1 MLMAKSEFKLGNLNK
16 ITTANALKA
25 AQSKDARNASF
36 HIPADND
43 EELSL
48 TGEFFEQ
55 SWTRGDNEGT
65 MLLVGTKKADDTE
78 IKVPFGFFRT
88 KKLLQD
94 DGLKTCPACFDKE
107 ASFEDI
113 VNGLEKAFKANK
125 KIKVVRDD
133 YVYPGRSAARSVDTV
148 VWVD

>member
-1 MLMAKSEFKLGNLNK
+1 MAKSEFKLGKLSK
-16 ITTANALKA
+16 ITTANALKS

-36 HIPADND
+36 HIAADTD
-43 EELSL
+43 EILTL

-55 SWTRGDNEGT
+55 GWSKGDSEGT
-65 MLLVGTKKADDTE
+65 MLLAGAKKADGSE
-78 IKVPFGFFRT
+78 IKVAFGFFRT

-94 DGLKTCPACFDKE
+94 DGLKTFPACFDKD

-113 VNGLEKAFKANK
+113 VNGIEAGK
-125 KIKVVRDD
+125 KIQVKRDD
-133 YVYPGRSAARSVDTV
+133 YVYPGRSSARAVDTV

>member
-1 MLMAKSEFKLGNLNK
+1 MAKSEFKLGSLNK
-16 ITTANALKA
+16 ITTVKALKA

-43 EELSL
+43 EILTL

-55 SWTRGDNEGT
+55 GWSKGDNEGT
-65 MLLVGTKKADDTE
+65 MLLAGAKKADSSE
-78 IKVPFGFFRT
+78 IKVAFGFFRT
-88 KKLLQD
+88 KKLLQE
-94 DGLKTCPACFDKE
+94 DGLKTFKACFDKD

-113 VNGLEKAFKANK
+113 VNGIEAGK
-125 KIKVVRDD
+125 KIQVKRDD
-133 YVYPGRSAARSVDTV
+133 YVYPGRSAARAVDTV

>member
-1 MLMAKSEFKLGNLNK
+1 MAKSEFKLGNLNK
-16 ITTANALKA
+16 ITKEKA
-25 AQSKDARNASF
+25 SASAKAKDARNASF
-36 HIPADND
+36 HIAADDN
-43 EELSL
+43 EILTL

-65 MLLVGTKKADDTE
+65 MLLAGAKKADGSE

-94 DGLKTCPACFDKE
+94 DGLKTFKACFDKD

-113 VNGLEKAFKANK
+113 VNGIEAGK
-125 KIKVVRDD
+125 KIQVKRDD
-133 YVYPGRSAARSVDTV
+133 YIYPGRSSARAVDTV
-148 VWVD
+148 VWAD

>member
-1 MLMAKSEFKLGNLNK
+1 MAKSEFKLGNLNK

-43 EELSL
+43 EILTL

-55 SWTRGDNEGT
+55 GWSKGDNEGT
-65 MLLVGTKKADDTE
+65 MLLAGAKKADGSE
-78 IKVPFGFFRT
+78 IKVAFGFFRT
-88 KKLLQD
+88 KKLLQE
-94 DGLKTCPACFDKE
+94 DGLKTFKACFDKD

-113 VNGLEKAFKANK
+113 VNGIEAGK
-125 KIKVVRDD
+125 KIQVKRDD
-133 YVYPGRSAARSVDTV
+133 YVYPGKSSARAVDTV
-148 VWVD
+148 IWVD